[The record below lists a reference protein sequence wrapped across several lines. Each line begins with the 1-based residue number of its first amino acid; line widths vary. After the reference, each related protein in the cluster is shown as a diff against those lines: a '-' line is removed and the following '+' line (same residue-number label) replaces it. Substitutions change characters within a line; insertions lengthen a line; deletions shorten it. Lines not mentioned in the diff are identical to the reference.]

1 MWADSSKPPPTNLY
15 SRWLAFGMLTSHTRC
30 HGTAQKEPWVYGTN
44 FMDDFRRTDELKYQL
59 MPYVYAQAKDSSQ
72 RGLPMVRALF
82 IEYPDDPGSWL
93 VDDEYLFGSSILVA
107 PLLEE
112 GSTARNV
119 YLPPGTWIDYQT
131 GRSYAG
137 GWQKIQA
144 GKIPVVMLVRDGTVI
159 PQIKL
164 AQSTMQMDWSN
175 LELVAFA
182 HNIGCRPQEA
192 VCLPSDNIWFVCP
205 RTYILKA
212 GPRVLQ
218 LAADPLAGKVTWKY
232 TYPDR

>member
-1 MWADSSKPPPTNLY
+1 
-15 SRWLAFGMLTSHTRC
+15 MLTSHTRC

-93 VDDEYLFGSSILVA
+93 VDDEYLYGSSILVA

-112 GSTARNV
+112 NTTARNV
-119 YLPPGTWIDYQT
+119 YLPPGYWVDYQT
-131 GRSYAG
+131 GTAYQG
-137 GWQKIQA
+137 GWQKIEA

-182 HNIGCRPQEA
+182 APIDQRARLTGPA
-192 VCLPSDNIWFVCP
+192 KGLVCLPSDNILREVSLDNQTGAL
-205 RTYILKA
+205 RL
-212 GPRVLQ
+212 VS
-218 LAADPLAGKVTWKY
+218 DPLAGKVTWKIRSY
-232 TYPDR
+232 TGR

>member
-1 MWADSSKPPPTNLY
+1 
-15 SRWLAFGMLTSHTRC
+15 
-30 HGTAQKEPWVYGTN
+30 
-44 FMDDFRRTDELKYQL
+44 MDDFRLTDELKYEL

-112 GSTARNV
+112 GATARNV
-119 YLPPGTWIDYQT
+119 YLPPGTWIDYQSGT
-131 GRSYAG
+131 NYSG

-144 GKIPVVMLVRDGTVI
+144 GKIPIIMLMRDGTVI
-159 PQIKL
+159 PRIQL

-175 LELVAFA
+175 LELVAFTTVLR
-182 HNIGCRPQEA
+182 RPPTLKGL
-192 VCLPSDNIWFVCP
+192 VCLPSDNILHEVSLNKMEP
-205 RTYILKA
+205 
-212 GPRVLQ
+212 GPFFLSN
-218 LAADPLAGKVTWKY
+218 DPLAGKVTWKISN
-232 TYPDR
+232 YP